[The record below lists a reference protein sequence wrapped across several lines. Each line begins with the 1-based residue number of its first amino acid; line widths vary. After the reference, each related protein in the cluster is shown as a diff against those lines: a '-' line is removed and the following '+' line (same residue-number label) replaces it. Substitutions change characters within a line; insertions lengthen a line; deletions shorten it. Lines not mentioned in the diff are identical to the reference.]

1 MHKLVRESAWV
12 VLMAALPFGAQAQS
26 PAAPPAGTT
35 TPPAVTNAQTPVH
48 LSREQKAAILT
59 AIQQKGAN
67 VNPSLTFRATPGE
80 MVPPSIEL
88 YPLPDTAMTE
98 VPDAKNLK
106 YTMLDNNIVL
116 VDPLTMR
123 VVDTIAK

>member
-1 MHKLVRESAWV
+1 MDHLFGRGAV
-12 VLMAALPFGAQAQS
+12 AALLAVLSLGAQAQS

-35 TPPAVTNAQTPVH
+35 TPPAVTNAQTPVQ
-48 LSREQKAAILT
+48 LTREQKAAILT

-67 VNPSLTFRATPGE
+67 VSPSLAFRAVPGE

-88 YPLPDTAMTE
+88 YPLPDTAMSE

-106 YTMLDNNIVL
+106 YTMLDNNIIL

-123 VVDTIAK
+123 VVDTIVK

>member
-1 MHKLVRESAWV
+1 MRKLFQRSAMV
-12 VLMAALPFGAQAQS
+12 TLLAAFPLSAQAQS
-26 PAAPPAGTT
+26 PAALAAGTT
-35 TPPAVTNAQTPVH
+35 TPPAITNAQAPVSLTH
-48 LSREQKAAILT
+48 EQKAAILA
-59 AIQQKGAN
+59 AIRQKAAN
-67 VNPSLTFRATPGE
+67 VTPPLAFKAAPGE

-88 YPLPDTAMTE
+88 YPLPDTAMTD

-106 YTMLDNNIVL
+106 YTMLDNNVVL